1 MFKKI
6 LSIISVPFFC
16 ICLSACSFAGFNP
29 LDKGKSDK
37 INSLSEEQTE
47 VSTGNTKDDSVGPV
61 YRVSK
66 EIWNDGSIIEYTYNQ
81 DGTLRHSSEIQ
92 NEEYSDGVFENLYD
106 YYDNGCLKTII
117 FDYYGD
123 SITSYSPN
131 HLEIHC
137 DKTGAFESIESSV
150 DRELYIEKGVDIPVY
165 EIEVTGEREFS
176 IQGHIERD
184 VNDTFYNKR
193 KYNATVTFG
202 IEWELEHNGQ
212 LVRRTK
218 RIMNE
223 RGLFEKSFFG
233 DEDSKTETNYIYIND
248 INGNPRL
255 CVGKYDDSFDLQFIL
270 FYTDITGT
278 VVSSESTLD
287 ESNAKEFVEGYF
299 NAVCSGDSQKA
310 WDFVYRPLREYFS
323 ITQEQNE
330 VVSFC
335 DEGLLPEDEGV
346 DYGFKILQCQ
356 KVKDIPLS
364 ELKDSVDDYFNNEFS
379 YSKALNEMNGLRV
392 TVDIFSTEDE
402 SVHETC
408 NVYLVSDDAG
418 EAGVFLI
425 TD

>member
-47 VSTGNTKDDSVGPV
+47 ESTGNTKDDSVGPV

-117 FDYYGD
+117 IDYFGD

-150 DRELYIEKGVDIPVY
+150 DRESYMEKGVDIPVY

-176 IQGHIERD
+176 TQGHIERD

-193 KYNATVTFG
+193 KYNATVTFV
-202 IEWELEHNGQ
+202 IELELEHNGQ

-223 RGLFEKSFFG
+223 RGLFEKSFIW
-233 DEDSKTETNYIYIND
+233 DEDSNTETNYIYIDD

-255 CVGKYDDSFDLQFIL
+255 CVGKHNDSFGLQFIL
-270 FYTDITGT
+270 FYTDITGK

-310 WDFVYRPLREYFS
+310 WDCVYRPLREYFS
-323 ITQEQNE
+323 ITQEQNK

-346 DYGFKILQCQ
+346 DFGFKILQCQ

-364 ELKDSVDDYFNNEFS
+364 ELKDSVDGYFNNEFS
-379 YSKALNEMNGLRV
+379 YSKALIEMNGLRV